1 MNKEYSSRLE
11 LTAAEKKMLRSHR
24 IGLKDVAGCRI
35 EQLQSVLNTSKIR
48 AMEIKAL
55 YQFQSLPSIGIR
67 FAHDLVSMGYYTL
80 DELKKKN
87 PAKLFDEF
95 EQMIGAWADPCLED
109 QFRLVVH
116 YANNKNSSCNWW
128 DFTAER
134 KAYRERQGH
143 PPTRPKKPWYELEQ
157 YKKENRTAAKSIS
170 TKKQVAQRLS
180 RSMAFIK
187 KNYADKITLAQ
198 LSRIALL
205 SPFHFQRS
213 FKLMYE
219 RSPQEFITHFRLKK
233 ACQLLTKTK
242 RPVNEIAV
250 QCGFDSTSSFI
261 RLFRKRFQQTPA
273 VYRQNKSIR
282 AN

>member
-1 MNKEYSSRLE
+1 MNKEHSSRLE
-11 LTAAEKKMLRSHR
+11 LTPSEKKMLRSHG
-24 IGLKDVAGCRI
+24 ISLKDVAGCST

-48 AMEIKAL
+48 AMEVKAL
-55 YQFQSLPSIGIR
+55 YEFQSLPSIGIR
-67 FAHDLVSMGYYTL
+67 FAHDLVSMGYYSL
-80 DELKKKN
+80 AELKKKN

-109 QFRLVVH
+109 QFRLIVH
-116 YANNKNSSCNWW
+116 YANNKNSTRNWW
-128 DFTAER
+128 DFTPER
-134 KAYRERQGH
+134 KAYRQKQGH
-143 PPTRPKKPWYELEQ
+143 PPNRPKKPWYELEQ
-157 YKKENRTAAKSIS
+157 FKKENRTAAKSIT
-170 TKKQVAQRLS
+170 TKKQLAQRLTQ
-180 RSMAFIK
+180 SMTFIK

-242 RPVNEIAV
+242 KPVNEIV
-250 QCGFDSTSSFI
+250 MQCGFDSTSSFI

-273 VYRQNKSIR
+273 AYRQAK
-282 AN
+282 AMV